1 MPAFQPPKMT
11 YEKNKAWRRIAKP
24 DFHNT
29 KMIWGDYW
37 RRYNTITVP
46 LLDEDAYFADV
57 IAAAKHAENRGHL
70 EELLAAKYEERRR
83 DLDIFIRDIALSSIT
98 SRKHILSTNTRD
110 AALKI
115 GQTGSMDSFIQFVC
129 GVIFGWGR
137 AEDTQLMHVTTAGDT
152 STAGNGSD
160 ARCDG
165 DARDD
170 VPEDGGDPWEY
181 ENTFPPEL
189 CSSPSSD
196 GQVDDPW
203 SRTLQSATICHDTDE
218 TTSEHQ
224 SQPLSLMG
232 AGGLRRTGSRRP
244 VARID
249 KHTTKIANNPKIAV
263 RATPHVAAT
272 DGRFVHRCRHT
283 TLERLSVKHKPLP
296 GTDHVALHV
305 TFLARALLCPSS
317 EQN

>member
-24 DFHNT
+24 DFHDP

-37 RRYNTITVP
+37 RRFNTIAVP
-46 LLDEDAYFADV
+46 LLDEDAYFADI

-70 EELLAAKYEERRR
+70 EELLAAKHEERRR
-83 DLDIFIRDIALSSIT
+83 DLDNFIRDIALSSIT
-98 SRKHILSTNTRD
+98 SRKHFLSTNTRD

-129 GVIFGWGR
+129 GVIFGWSM
-137 AEDTQLMHVTTAGDT
+137 AEDKQLMRVTTAGDT
-152 STAGNGSD
+152 STVGNGPD

-170 VPEDGGDPWEY
+170 VSEDGGDPWEY
-181 ENTFPPEL
+181 ENIFPPEL
-189 CSSPSSD
+189 CSSPGSD
-196 GQVDDPW
+196 EQVDDPW
-203 SRTLQSATICHDTDE
+203 SHTLQRGTICHDTDE

-224 SQPLSLMG
+224 SQPLSSMI
-232 AGGLRRTGSRRP
+232 
-244 VARID
+244 ARID
-249 KHTTKIANNPKIAV
+249 KHITKIANNSKIV
-263 RATPHVAAT
+263 IRATLHVAAT
-272 DGRFVHRCRHT
+272 DRRFHRCRHAS
-283 TLERLSVKHKPLP
+283 LERPWVNHNPLS

-305 TFLARALLCPSS
+305 TFLTKALLCPSS
-317 EQN
+317 GQI